1 MNAPPDAAS
10 DAPFLMACRGQQ
22 PPHVPIWLMRQAG
35 RYQAEYRAIRER
47 VSFLEL
53 CRTPDLAAEVTVF
66 AVRQLGVDAGII
78 FADILLLLE
87 PMGAPI
93 AFAKEGDGPQ
103 ILKPVRDA
111 AGIDALVADVDV
123 EGSLGYVLEAI
134 RKVRAEL
141 PKVPLIGFA
150 GAPFTLASYLI
161 EGGGSKNYV
170 LTKTLLY
177 QDPGA
182 FRELMA
188 KLSRATVRYLNA
200 QIEAGAQ
207 VAQLFDSWAGALGP
221 EDYRV
226 HVLPHMQAIVAGVK
240 PGVPVVS
247 FGTGTGGFLGEVAAC
262 GAPVIGF
269 DWRVDMAASARQM
282 PPHVVAVQGNL
293 DPVTLFGPIPEIRR
307 RARALLEQMKGHP
320 GYIFNLGHGILPHTP
335 VDHVRAL
342 VDTVHEFSVR

>member
-1 MNAPPDAAS
+1 VNELHDDVAN
-10 DAPFLMACRGQQ
+10 APFLKACRGER
-22 PPHVPIWLMRQAG
+22 PPFVPVWLMRQAG
-35 RYQAEYRAIRER
+35 RYQAEYRAIRQR

-111 AGIDALVADVDV
+111 AGIDALVADIDV
-123 EGSLGYVLEAI
+123 EATLGYVLEAI

-141 PKVPLIGFA
+141 PKIPLIGFA

-182 FRELMA
+182 FRALME

-200 QIEAGAQ
+200 QVEAGAQ
-207 VAQLFDSWAGALGP
+207 VVQLFDSWAGALGP
-221 EDYRV
+221 EDYRE
-226 HVLPHMQAIVAGVK
+226 HVLPHMKAIVAGVR

-247 FGTGTGGFLGEVAAC
+247 FGTGTGTYLREVAEC
-262 GAPVIGF
+262 GAPVIGV
-269 DWRVDMAASARQM
+269 DWRVDLGEAARQM
-282 PPHVVAVQGNL
+282 PEHVVAVQGNL
-293 DPVTLFGPIPEIRR
+293 DPVVLFGPIAEIRR
-307 RARALLEQMKGHP
+307 RARALVDQMRDRP

-342 VDTVHEFSVR
+342 VDEVHEYSSR

>member
-1 MNAPPDAAS
+1 MNAEPDTVEN
-10 DAPFLMACRGQQ
+10 APFMQACRGER
-22 PPHVPIWLMRQAG
+22 PSHVPVWLMRQAG

-93 AFAKEGDGPQ
+93 AFNKEGDGPQ

-111 AGIDALVADVDV
+111 AGIDALIADVDV
-123 EGSLGYVLEAI
+123 NATLGYVLEAI

-177 QDPGA
+177 KDPGA

-207 VAQLFDSWAGALGP
+207 AVQLFDSWAGALGP
-221 EDYRV
+221 EDYRE
-226 HVLPHMQAIVAGVK
+226 HVLPHMKAIVAGVT

-247 FGTGTGGFLGEVAAC
+247 FGTGTGAYLGEVAAC

-269 DWRVDMAASARQM
+269 DWRVDMGAAARQM
-282 PPHVVAVQGNL
+282 PPNVVAVQGNL
-293 DPVTLFGPIPEIRR
+293 DPVVLFAPIDEIRR
-307 RARALLEQMKGHP
+307 RARAILEQMRDRP

-342 VDTVHEFSVR
+342 VDTVHEFNAR